1 MFFKGLIKFASYSLM
16 LGVCIILGF
25 LSFTGIY
32 VLAPILPLAIIA
44 FFLSVIYEGEIYQQ
58 NITKAIKSLLKPNY
72 LASKVAEDC
81 LLEVIED
88 IQLIC
93 DFSAELADI
102 LGDSKDAEHT
112 ESSEQ
117 KGDSNEQLV
126 RIFENIETI
135 TKKITISEQ
144 IKQFINDKKAIINAR
159 KVTNPENGTKTSIP
173 QFQALDENELTI
185 LNELN
190 LIIQQHKATIPQFF
204 SDYAR
209 IANLSHE
216 YSHHNLNTE
225 DTKKSQRLK
234 ISLTMM
240 EKVFTEQLFPNQSK
254 NNQEKINGITTY
266 KKNIRTYLAEHGY
279 TKKYAEVLARR
290 KPWAIFNKVLA
301 SICGVFMILG
311 TSYLLV
317 EAFTVIPVLSTI
329 PFATLP
335 IIIVPLAIIA
345 GSAYGIITYC
355 ALDEML
361 NSDIITS
368 RIDKIKQDYKE
379 GLTLY
384 TSAKILA
391 FTLLLGL
398 AITLTVCT
406 GGTWYNVIKHTKPIF
421 NWLGKI
427 PAAVVGFISSILAV
441 AALAFNV
448 SNSAQTSA
456 ELEEFIESKVP
467 EDHPYNIDLLDLE
480 LLDLELNESVNFAP
494 RTAIIRRQDEYII
507 HYCPKPHT
515 ERNLENWETFK
526 VGRETFL
533 FKYLDTRLDFNQK
546 ILYFSASNLLLYL
559 LIKFNTEHKF
569 RPSKE
574 NWLQFFNPA
583 RFFLLITYVPLRI
596 VLFLGHLV
604 SISATADRV
613 PGIPEI
619 ITMLIGFVAEFFEDL
634 HYFADFEH
642 EHKSNVAGI
651 VGERLKEGGGHDH
664 SNDLP
669 TRILRDYLFAPFF
682 MAAAAWHSYFS
693 DRKKTNDQDDDA
705 NAPSISYQTAY
716 EQMRGKPISSPELQE
731 DKGLVEQIT
740 QHFNNEAQ
748 THREK
753 ILDEEDLCDI
763 DKAEDNFLEQ
773 LIELLPISNLGVF
786 AAKHTHCNHHEHGLH
801 NTIQSQI

>member
-1 MFFKGLIKFASYSLM
+1 M

-32 VLAPILPLAIIA
+32 VLAPILPLAIVA

-93 DFSAELADI
+93 DFSAELEDV
-102 LGDSKDAEHT
+102 LGDSKDAEPT
-112 ESSEQ
+112 EASKE
-117 KGDSNEQLV
+117 KCISNEQLA
-126 RIFENIETI
+126 RIFEKIETI
-135 TKKITISEQ
+135 TKKTKNSTNQEQ
-144 IKQFINDKKAIINAR
+144 IEQFINDNKEIINAR
-159 KVTNPENGTKTSIP
+159 KATNSENGTETSIP
-173 QFQALDENELTI
+173 QFQALDENEL
-185 LNELN
+185 N
-190 LIIQQHKATIPQFF
+190 LIIQEHKRTIPQFF
-204 SDYAR
+204 SDYTR

-216 YSHHNLNTE
+216 YSHRNLNTE
-225 DTKKSQRLK
+225 DAKKSQRLK

-240 EKVFTEQLFPNQSK
+240 EKVFTEQLFPNPSK
-254 NNQEKINGITTY
+254 SNQEEINKITTY
-266 KKNIRTYLAEHGY
+266 KNNIRTYLKEHGY

-329 PFATLP
+329 PFGTLP

-345 GSAYGIITYC
+345 GSAYGIITYR

-427 PAAVVGFISSILAV
+427 PAAVVGFISSMLAV

-456 ELEEFIESKVP
+456 ELEEFIESKIP
-467 EDHPYNIDLLDLE
+467 EDHPYNIDLLDL
-480 LLDLELNESVNFAP
+480 DLNNGVNFAP
-494 RTAIIRRQDEYII
+494 RTAIIRQNNQYMI
-507 HYCPKPHT
+507 HYCAEPHT
-515 ERNLENWETFK
+515 EHNLANWKELQ

-533 FKYLDTRLDFNQK
+533 FKYLDTRLDFKQK

-559 LIKFNTEHKF
+559 LIKFNTGHKF

-642 EHKSNVAGI
+642 AHKSNVAGI

-693 DRKKTNDQDDDA
+693 DRKETNGQDDNA

-716 EQMRGKPISSPELQE
+716 EQMRGKPISSPELKN
-731 DKGLVEQIT
+731 DDDSLVKKIT
-740 QHFNNEAQ
+740 THFETEA
-748 THREK
+748 TKHAEE
-753 ILDEEDLCDI
+753 ILDEEDLCDT
-763 DKAEDNFLEQ
+763 DTEDNFLEE
-773 LIELLPISNLGVF
+773 LIKLPLSPNLGVF
-786 AAKHTHCNHHEHGLH
+786 IKKHTHCNHHEYGLH
-801 NTIQSQI
+801 NTIQP